1 MTPNLG
7 RAGSVY
13 VFAVQG
19 RRLKINDTGRLA
31 LLQRRQ
37 KIIECC
43 NDKDRLVVLGQ
54 ASVAQ
59 APGDLRRQ

>member
-7 RAGSVY
+7 WAGSVY
-13 VFAVQG
+13 VLAVQG
-19 RRLKINDTGRLA
+19 RRLKTNDTGRLA

-43 NDKDRLVVLGQ
+43 NDKDRLVVLG
-54 ASVAQ
+54 
-59 APGDLRRQ
+59 